1 MDIPVRPEPEEFPKI
16 KRAMRAARFMSWGST
31 LLTGVFAIA
40 AVIVGVFVAW
50 YFGVALFVVMEGL
63 LLIVGYSCARCPRCG
78 QVWWTGWFDVS
89 DCPKLE
95 AETESFC
102 CRRCHLDIGLGL
114 R

>member
-50 YFGVALFVVMEGL
+50 YFGVALVIVALGVHDVAKCGGRDGLTSRIAPNWRPRRSHFVV
-63 LLIVGYSCARCPRCG
+63 V
-78 QVWWTGWFDVS
+78 DV
-89 DCPKLE
+89 
-95 AETESFC
+95 
-102 CRRCHLDIGLGL
+102 I
-114 R
+114 